1 MAIRQIIGGCLA
13 LTLSLSTA
21 MAAEFIGV
29 TAALKGEVLRLA
41 STEPSASIGALSSG
55 EKIFL
60 GDDIKV
66 GETGRLQVLLVD
78 ETVFTLG
85 AGAEMT
91 IDKFVYDPNQTNE
104 LAANIKKGAFRF
116 VSGKVAKAGKDAM
129 KVSVPGA
136 TIAVRGTQ
144 VAGQASEDG
153 ESEIYLLGPSGN
165 SFGATPGAIAIFSD
179 AGEIIIDRPGF
190 AINVSSIGDLS
201 EPYEASP
208 EQINQVQEDTQ
219 EGGISL
225 AEALDGNVTSIDSD
239 NDGQVDTLQLT
250 GIASEALIE
259 ATAGT
264 DAVYSPELATA
275 ILGEDVTNANFG
287 YGLGSALAQGFVD
300 NGAYAFADL
309 SSISGSGVFSITNA
323 VISGNCAGDCGTF
336 NATATWTFATP
347 TLTFELDGNINDLYY
362 IPGDSTS
369 TADISINFS
378 STQSPLA
385 SGTWNNSNP
394 GGTPGFESQ
403 WNIDVGGADTTSV
416 NSSGVPTVS
425 GSNHG
430 AAAFW
435 FDGDLGQSATNSDWS
450 GSTITTTGTGDT
462 DFSGTGVYLNILVNT
477 GLQSLLVGDDSVSTP
492 MATFSVG
499 AVNSSAQDPSL
510 GAFGSGAALAQ

>member
-1 MAIRQIIGGCLA
+1 MMSPRLFRIFLLSALLASPSMA
-13 LTLSLSTA
+13 SD
-21 MAAEFIGV
+21 FIGV

-165 SFGATPGAIAIFSD
+165 SFGATPGAIAVFSD

-190 AINVSSIGDLS
+190 AINVSTAGDLS

-219 EGGISL
+219 EGGITL
-225 AEALDGNVTSIDSD
+225 AEALEGNVTSIDSD
-239 NDGQVDTLQLT
+239 GDGQVDTLQLT

-259 ATAGT
+259 ATSGT
-264 DAVYSPELATA
+264 DAVFSTELASA
-275 ILGEDVTNANFG
+275 LLGEDQQNANFG
-287 YGLGSALAQGFVD
+287 YGVGGILSQGFID
-300 NGAYAFADL
+300 NGAYTL
-309 SSISGSGVFSITNA
+309 SELSNVGGSGVFAMTNG
-323 VISGNCAGDCGTF
+323 VVSGNCAGGTCGTF
-336 NATATWTFATP
+336 NATATWTFASTP
-347 TLTFELDGNINDLYY
+347 TLTFEADAQISDFYY
-362 IPGDSTS
+362 VPGSTAS
-369 TADISINFS
+369 TADITIDFS
-378 STQSPLA
+378 STSSITSTEWAAPYPSYEA
-385 SGTWNNSNP
+385 SWKLN
-394 GGTPGFESQ
+394 
-403 WNIDVGGADTTSV
+403 VAGADT
-416 NSSGVPTVS
+416 SSIS
-425 GSNHG
+425 GG
-430 AAAFW
+430 
-435 FDGDLGQSATNSDWS
+435 SATYGTNHSAVGFTGDTTAVSNWN
-450 GSTITTTGTGDT
+450 GSSLTTTG
-462 DFSGTGVYLNILVNT
+462 SGTLTGSDNLQIFVNT
-477 GLQSLLVGDDSVSTP
+477 GLYKLSVGDDAIETP
-492 MATFSVG
+492 MASFSIG
-499 AVNSSAQDPSL
+499 AIPNTSATTVADAAS
-510 GAFGSGAALAQ
+510 GNGAALAQ